1 MSNNFFFVWEF
12 SALIHTYL
20 LTAILAAGFLP
31 WTGGGG
37 GAFLAPLKGGGGG
50 VFCFGS

>member
-1 MSNNFFFVWEF
+1 MDFFLFEQLYF
-12 SALIHTYL
+12 HTYL

-37 GAFLAPLKGGGGG
+37 GAFLTPPIGGGGG